1 MRVESRSLWSDEP
14 ISSLSKNGFACR
26 WVEEFSRTPKLLP
39 ILLLGF
45 VSFCGSLKQLLLLQ
59 ACHGRGHIWCFAAA
73 VPTESRVLMGVVDAL
88 QISLLSKPFQTFLQ
102 CLNASH
108 TNLLSHCAYLLT
120 AFPACMPCSPGL
132 QSGSIPGPSHLVVA
146 SQQQQLVRMPSSICG
161 IILSPLETLA
171 SCYASDPWKPFK
183 HHYFCFSSH

>member
-1 MRVESRSLWSDEP
+1 MRVESRSLWSHEP

-26 WVEEFSRTPKLLP
+26 WVEEFSRTSKLLP

-45 VSFCGSLKQLLLLQ
+45 VSFCGSLKQFLLLQ
-59 ACHGRGHIWCFAAA
+59 VCHGRGHIWCFAVA
-73 VPTESRVLMGVVDAL
+73 VPTESRVFMGAVDAL

-120 AFPACMPCSPGL
+120 TFPASVPCSPDL
-132 QSGSIPGPSHLVVA
+132 QSGSIPGHQSFGGCKSAAAARSYAFFHLWHHIKPTWNL
-146 SQQQQLVRMPSSICG
+146 SFMLCLWTLESI
-161 IILSPLETLA
+161 
-171 SCYASDPWKPFK
+171 
-183 HHYFCFSSH
+183 